1 MCKGGAKRYIP
12 LLINWLNNYGFE
24 MMHGLHR
31 GRSDSGAGCPAMV
44 KLANMLLKVK
54 LIADGLIKKGDSPF
68 SGNVIG
74 NNWKFKSDYS

>member
-1 MCKGGAKRYIP
+1 MCKGGAKRYIL
-12 LLINWLNNYGFE
+12 LLINYLHGYDFE
-24 MMHGLHR
+24 EMSGLHR

-44 KLANMLLKVK
+44 KLANVLIKVK
-54 LIADGLIKKGDSPF
+54 LIANRLIKKGTSPV